1 MLSLFLTYAL
11 SAAERLK
18 KGEETRHILLS
29 FKINA
34 APKVMLPEKKKKKWN
49 KSTILIH

>member
-1 MLSLFLTYAL
+1 MEESLKEAKISSYMLSLFLTYAL

-18 KGEETRHILLS
+18 KGERNKTQRLLS

-34 APKVMLPEKKKKKWN
+34 ARK
-49 KSTILIH
+49 